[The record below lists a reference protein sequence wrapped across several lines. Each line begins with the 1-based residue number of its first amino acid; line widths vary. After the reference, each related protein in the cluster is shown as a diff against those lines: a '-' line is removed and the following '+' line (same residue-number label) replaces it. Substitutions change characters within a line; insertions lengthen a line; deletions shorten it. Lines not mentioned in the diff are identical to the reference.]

1 MFRLA
6 GSLGNALV
14 AFAAL
19 TLSATAIQ
27 AGPLDELKSNA
38 QLPPLNLAK
47 LKHGQ
52 IVTERGSDGN
62 FARGISLES
71 CYFVAAPMATVGE
84 KLLHWDPTKHPG
96 SQTRLY
102 REYTFPAAH
111 GVFQTIHLD
120 PAIDNDRWILE
131 HTLAIADGAA
141 PSDLHLT
148 IAEAALIRKEVPPK
162 NSASRETRIARAN
175 HVWGE
180 ILRGRSSSLTQGGM
194 AAIAPYTSDKS
205 ISPGSEFRGLF
216 TLKSKAAK
224 FFHPLL
230 SSCPLTASSA
240 SADEAVG
247 YWETT
252 LVRGH
257 TTLQLGLFAARK
269 SPTAWQLIDCV
280 YYPSDTYFM
289 ALDVFQLWPVD
300 GGTLVWQVGLVS
312 APFRSYLGGLDRY
325 VAGKQM
331 TEETIDTIKRFRA
344 SFK

>member
-1 MFRLA
+1 MFSLA
-6 GSLGNALV
+6 GSLGRSLIAIA
-14 AFAAL
+14 AFA
-19 TLSATAIQ
+19 LSVAPIE
-27 AGPLDELKSNA
+27 AGPIDELKSLS
-38 QLPPLNLAK
+38 QLPSLDLAK
-47 LKHGQ
+47 LKQGH
-52 IVTERGSDGN
+52 ITTARGTDGN

-71 CYFVAAPMATVGE
+71 CYFIPAPMATVGE

-102 REYTFPAAH
+102 QEYTFPAARP
-111 GVFQTIHLD
+111 VFQTIRLD
-120 PAIDNDRWILE
+120 PSMDNDGWILD
-131 HTLAIADGAA
+131 HTLAVADGDA

-148 IAEAALIRKEVPPK
+148 AGEIALIRKEVPPK
-162 NSASRETRIARAN
+162 NTVVRQARIARVNKA
-175 HVWGE
+175 WGE
-180 ILRGRSSSLTQGGM
+180 ILRDRSHSLTQGGM

-216 TLKSKAAK
+216 TLRPKVAK
-224 FFHPLL
+224 YFQPLL
-230 SSCPLTASSA
+230 SMHPLAVSGTP
-240 SADEAVG
+240 ADEAVG
-247 YWETT
+247 YWEAA

-269 SPTAWQLIDCV
+269 SPASWQLIDCV

-289 ALDVFQLWPVD
+289 ALDVFQLWPVN
-300 GGTLVWQVGLVS
+300 GGTLVWQVGFVS

-325 VAGKQM
+325 IAGKQM

>member
-1 MFRLA
+1 MFSLA
-6 GSLGNALV
+6 RPLGRGLIASAAVALSV
-14 AFAAL
+14 AAVR
-19 TLSATAIQ
+19 
-27 AGPLDELKSNA
+27 AGPIDELKSIS
-38 QLPPLNLAK
+38 QLPSLDLAK
-47 LKHGQ
+47 LKQGQ
-52 IVTERGSDGN
+52 IVTGRVADGN

-102 REYTFPAAH
+102 QEYNLPGARSI
-111 GVFQTIHLD
+111 FQAIRLD
-120 PAIDNDRWILE
+120 PSIDNDGWIID
-131 HTLAIADGAA
+131 HTLAVADGDA

-148 IAEAALIRKEVPPK
+148 AGELALIRKEMPPK
-162 NSASRETRIARAN
+162 HTAVRQARIARAN
-175 HVWGE
+175 QAWGE
-180 ILRGRSSSLTQGGM
+180 ILRARSHSLTQGGM

-216 TLKSKAAK
+216 TLKPKVGK
-224 FFHPLL
+224 YFQPLL
-230 SSCPLTASSA
+230 SMRPLAASGA

-257 TTLQLGLFAARK
+257 TTLQLGLFASRK
-269 SPTAWQLIDCV
+269 SPASWQLIDCV

-300 GGTLVWQVGLVS
+300 GGTLVWQVGFVS
-312 APFRSYLGGLDRY
+312 APF
-325 VAGKQM
+325 AW
-331 TEETIDTIKRFRA
+331 
-344 SFK
+344 